1 MAHLYDPDL
10 MLKFMI
16 KAEPGNRILK
26 RVICDRG
33 RHWWKPNCVW
43 STRVCR
49 GCGHV
54 EARMYTKQDGYYW
67 ERLT

>member
-33 RHWWKPNCVW
+33 RHWWKPNGVW

>member
-1 MAHLYDPDL
+1 MV
-10 MLKFMI
+10 KS
-16 KAEPGNRILK
+16 ESGNWMLK

-33 RHWWKPNCVW
+33 RHWWKPNGVW